1 MARVFPIEAEV
12 GSIGRDHSTVGE
24 VFDAAHVVVELIA
37 VTLFSNIVGQYTR
50 PMSLLHLML
59 ITMVGS

>member
-12 GSIGRDHSTVGE
+12 GSIGRDHSTVRE

-37 VTLFSNIVGQYTR
+37 ATPFRKVVG
-50 PMSLLHLML
+50 
-59 ITMVGS
+59 